1 MVIYTLNFI
10 DRQIL
15 SVLLPS
21 IQAELNISDAQGGFL
36 VGFAFALFYA
46 TLGMPIA
53 LLADRSNRR
62 NLITYALILWSSM
75 TALCGMAQNFL
86 QLALARIGVGIGE
99 AGCSP
104 PAHSLLSDYYP
115 EQNRATALSIYSL
128 GIPLGI
134 MFGLFLGGWINE
146 WFGWRYALLVVG
158 LPGIIVALIFRLTV
172 QEPVRGGAVS
182 KPAGNKA
189 SFGEALRYLLGRKTF
204 LHLSVGAGFAAF
216 AGYSATSWLPTFL
229 ARNHG
234 MSSGEIGTWLG
245 FVLGVPGGIGTFLG
259 GYLADR
265 FGRKDLRWRLWV
277 IVPAFVI
284 AVPFMVVI
292 YLAQDKYLVLALLSV
307 PIALS
312 NFYLATSFAQTQNI
326 AHLKI
331 RAVAAAIMLFI
342 LNIIGLGAGPW
353 LVGIASEWLAPTY
366 GNDSLRYAL
375 LGSSFFYLWSA
386 IHFVLAGRHL
396 PEDTRHAQNFD
407 G

>member
-21 IQAELNISDAQGGFL
+21 IQAELGISDSQGGFL

-46 TLGMPIA
+46 TLGMPVA

-62 NLITYALILWSSM
+62 NLITYALILWSTM
-75 TALCGMAQNFL
+75 TALCGMAQNFF

-128 GIPLGI
+128 GIPLGL

-146 WFGWRYALLVVG
+146 WFGWRYALFVVG
-158 LPGIIVALIFRLTV
+158 VPGVLVALVFRFTV
-172 QEPVRGGAVS
+172 KEPQRGGLAPPS
-182 KPAGNKA
+182 PSDRP
-189 SFGEALRYLLGRKTF
+189 SFGEALSYLLGRKTF
-204 LHLSVGAGFAAF
+204 LHLAVGAGLAAF
-216 AGYSATSWLPTFL
+216 AGYSSINWLPSFL

-234 MSSGEIGTWLG
+234 MGSGEIGTWLG
-245 FVLGVPGGIGTFLG
+245 LILGIPGGIGTFFG

-265 FGRKDLRWRLWV
+265 FGSRDVRWRLWV
-277 IVPAFVI
+277 IIPAFVV
-284 AVPFMVVI
+284 AVPLMVI
-292 YLAQDKYLVLALLSV
+292 AYLAQDKYIAIVMMCA
-307 PIALS
+307 PIMFS

-326 AHLKI
+326 AHIRI

-366 GNDSLRYAL
+366 GNESLRYAL
-375 LGSSFFYLWSA
+375 IGSSFFYLWSA
-386 IHFVLAGRHL
+386 FHFFMAGRHL
-396 PEDTRHAQNFD
+396 PEDINYAKSYD
-407 G
+407 E